1 MAGIQFHN
9 HSCFNR
15 LMPAFLPGG
24 QTCIAKNPKTML
36 YLIAIILVIGWLLG
50 FFSFTLYGLLK
61 MLLVIAVIA
70 ILFRV
75 IAGRRSII

>member
-1 MAGIQFHN
+1 
-9 HSCFNR
+9 
-15 LMPAFLPGG
+15 
-24 QTCIAKNPKTML
+24 ML

-50 FFSFTLYGLLK
+50 FFSLTLYGLLK

-75 IAGRRSII
+75 ISGSTRLI